1 MKVVYIHQYYLTQEQ
16 GGAIRS
22 YYVSQALKAK
32 GHDVHIITSHNKSYS
47 ETKLIDG
54 TTVHYLPV
62 GYDNS
67 FGVAK
72 RIFAFLKFI
81 FKAYTTAK
89 KINGVDLVFATS
101 TPLTVG
107 LIALWLRKFQKIPY
121 AFEVRDLWP
130 EAPIQL
136 GYLNNPLLRFIAKRL
151 EKNIYD
157 KASAIVALSPGI
169 EEGIRKITDTPTVLI
184 PNMSDCDFF
193 IPTPA
198 VKLPVTITYFG
209 ALGKVNR
216 VDSLIELAAY
226 AEMYFPGDY
235 KFIIAGKGS
244 EINRLKELAK
254 PLSNLEFKGQLNKE
268 EVKQLLAQTHV
279 TYTSFGPQPI
289 LETNSPNKFFDSI
302 AMGKVCVIT
311 TKGWLCELIQEK
323 EIGFFYSANNP
334 PAFFRKLVTL
344 SPSMS
349 SYDEIAKRSRAL
361 AETQFN
367 KNTLTQQLIDLLEK
381 IYTAQ
386 KPF

>member
-22 YYVSQALKAK
+22 YYISQALKAK
-32 GHDVHIITSHNKSYS
+32 GHDVHIITSHNKPYS
-47 ETKLIDG
+47 ETLLIDG

-67 FGVAK
+67 FGFVK
-72 RIFAFLKFI
+72 RILAFLKFI
-81 FKAYTTAK
+81 FKAYITAK
-89 KINGVDLVFATS
+89 KIKDVDLVFATS

-107 LIALWLRKFQKIPY
+107 LIALWLRKFQKLPY
-121 AFEVRDLWP
+121 VFEVRDLWP

-136 GYLNNPLLRFIAKRL
+136 GYLNNPMLRFVAKRL

-169 EEGIRKITDTPTVLI
+169 EKGIQKITHTPTILI

-198 VKLPVTITYFG
+198 AKLPVTITYFG

-226 AEMYFPGDY
+226 AETYFPGDY

-254 PLSNLEFKGQLNKE
+254 PLTSIEFKGQLNKE
-268 EVKQLLAQTHV
+268 QVKQLLAQTHV
-279 TYTSFGPQPI
+279 TYTSFGPQPV
-289 LETNSPNKFFDSI
+289 LETNSPNKFFDAI

-323 EIGFFYSANNP
+323 EIGFYYSANNP
-334 PAFFRKLVTL
+334 AAFFRKLVTL
-344 SPSMS
+344 APSMS

-367 KNTLTQQLIDLLEK
+367 KKILTAQIVQLLEK
-381 IYTAQ
+381 EMIRQ
-386 KPF
+386 S